1 MRALRRASAGENVS
15 RSRIEA
21 FSDGVF
27 AIVVTLLVFEIKPPT
42 LEDGESAWE
51 LTYMLGALAPN
62 FVSWVISFV
71 TVCVIW
77 LNHCRILDLIAE
89 IDDRLFW
96 LNVNMLLWTSF
107 LPFPTAL
114 MGDYPT
120 NQLAVTIYGV
130 AMLLVGISFILIR
143 VQLHRQPELLRD
155 DVDRAQ
161 FRTGTVYSIVLGPAS
176 YIVAIALGFVHEAF
190 AFVCYGAVALYWV
203 FPHATRA
210 GTTTKVGGR

>member
-1 MRALRRASAGENVS
+1 MRALRRAATGDNVA
-15 RSRIEA
+15 RSRVEA

-51 LTYMLGALAPN
+51 LAYRLGALAPS

-77 LNHCRILDLIAE
+77 LNHCRLLDLIDE

-96 LNVNMLLWTSF
+96 LNANMLLWTSF

-120 NQLAVTIYGV
+120 NRLAVTVYGV
-130 AMLLVGISFILIR
+130 SMLLVGIGFILIR
-143 VQLHRQPELLRD
+143 VRLQRRPELLRD
-155 DVDRAQ
+155 DVDAAM
-161 FRTGTVYSIVLGPAS
+161 FRTGTVYSVVLGPAA
-176 YIVAIALGFVHEAF
+176 YTVGIALGFVHEAF
-190 AFVCYGAVALYWV
+190 AFACYAAVALYWV

-210 GTTTKVGGR
+210 RPKTDA